1 MKASVIYIIITI
13 ISLSVISTVLYNTS
27 NYLNQY
33 DNNYYN
39 NLLESEF
46 NKIESFSENS
56 LMTVQ
61 IINPIKYF
69 PKSLIFEINQDLLNK
84 LYDMEKQDV
93 SIKDLIR
100 DYVNNASKNEDS
112 ISGLDYISMAFMET
126 YKYLYSDKMGKNY

>member
-84 LYDMEKQDV
+84 LYDIEKQDV
-93 SIKDLIR
+93 QLKI
-100 DYVNNASKNEDS
+100 
-112 ISGLDYISMAFMET
+112 
-126 YKYLYSDKMGKNY
+126 